1 MVWPF
6 TQKPPA
12 AKSAS
17 YSLDSPA
24 LMNLMM
30 RGEATSLNAV
40 GPDTAMRLSTVYAC
54 IKVLSETVSTLPC
67 HLFKLSDDRA
77 TKSHAWGDALHSL
90 VNRSPNDWQTSQ
102 EFWQQQM
109 VNLCLRGKS
118 YNYIVRAGSSGRVV
132 AIHPLP
138 VDAVSVN
145 VYAQNR
151 IEYSVTVGEKGEQR
165 SEVFQ
170 PDEILHFKT
179 MSMDGI
185 RGVSPISY
193 QGHLLGGSIEARN
206 HANNVFANGSTPRG
220 VLMVDGT
227 LSDEAYA
234 NLKES
239 WSSSHAGTQNAN
251 KVALLEAG
259 VKFEPISMSPG
270 DVQLIETRKMS
281 REEICGMFRVPPHM
295 VADLSRAT
303 FSNITEQSMDFYRSA
318 ISPYLKTFES
328 RMNFSFLR
336 DSTREFKFDV
346 SELIRGDFSGEVDAY
361 KKLLEIGVMSPNEV
375 RGRLDMNPR
384 DGGDD
389 FVSDSNNLTFG
400 DEAEG
405 TPDEPEQPE
414 QTTEETEE
422 ISEELNE

>member
-6 TQKPPA
+6 TTKPTA
-12 AKSAS
+12 TKSAS

-24 LMNLMM
+24 LMNMIM
-30 RGEATSLNAV
+30 RGETPSLSSV
-40 GPDTAMRLSTVYAC
+40 GPETAMRLSTVYAC
-54 IKVLSETVSTLPC
+54 VKILSETVSTLPC
-67 HLFKLSDDRA
+67 HLFKLSEDRS
-77 TKSHAWGDALHSL
+77 TKSHLWSDVMHTL
-90 VNRSPNDWQTSQ
+90 VHRSPNDWQTAQ

-109 VNLCLRGKS
+109 VNLCLRGNS
-118 YNYIVRAGSSGRVV
+118 YSYIVRAGSSGRIV

-151 IEYSVTVGEKGEQR
+151 IEYSVALGEKGETR

-170 PDEILHFKT
+170 PEEILHFKT

-193 QGHLLGGSIEARN
+193 QGHLLGGSIEARD

-227 LSDEAYA
+227 LSDEAYS
-234 NLKES
+234 NLKDS
-239 WSSSHAGTQNAN
+239 WSSSHSGTQNAN

-270 DVQLIETRKMS
+270 DVQLIETRRMS
-281 REEICGMFRVPPHM
+281 REEICGIFRVPPHM

-303 FSNITEQSMDFYRSA
+303 FSNISEQSMDFYRSA

-328 RMNFSFLR
+328 RMNYTFLG

-346 SELIRGDFSGEVDAY
+346 SELIRGDFAGEVDAY

-384 DGGDD
+384 EGGDD

-400 DEAEG
+400 QDEEQSPSPA
-405 TPDEPEQPE
+405 EPEPS
-414 QTTEETEE
+414 EETEE
-422 ISEELNE
+422 VISEDYNE

>member
-1 MVWPF
+1 
-6 TQKPPA
+6 
-12 AKSAS
+12 
-17 YSLDSPA
+17 
-24 LMNLMM
+24 
-30 RGEATSLNAV
+30 
-40 GPDTAMRLSTVYAC
+40 
-54 IKVLSETVSTLPC
+54 
-67 HLFKLSDDRA
+67 
-77 TKSHAWGDALHSL
+77 
-90 VNRSPNDWQTSQ
+90 
-102 EFWQQQM
+102 
-109 VNLCLRGKS
+109 
-118 YNYIVRAGSSGRVV
+118 
-132 AIHPLP
+132 
-138 VDAVSVN
+138 
-145 VYAQNR
+145 
-151 IEYSVTVGEKGEQR
+151 VGEKGEQR

-328 RMNFSFLR
+328 RMNFSFLG

>member
-109 VNLCLRGKS
+109 VNLCLRGNS

-328 RMNFSFLR
+328 RMNFSFLG

>member
-1 MVWPF
+1 
-6 TQKPPA
+6 
-12 AKSAS
+12 
-17 YSLDSPA
+17 
-24 LMNLMM
+24 MNLMM

-109 VNLCLRGKS
+109 VNLCLRGNS

-328 RMNFSFLR
+328 RMNFSFLG